1 MADLKMTEMS
11 YFSPMGYQR
20 NTCGYCKRAEGSASY
35 YASSTAVRVE
45 EYEALMDRGWRRSG
59 SLYYK
64 PNLARSCCPH
74 YTIRLD
80 PSQYKPR
87 RDQRKALN
95 RWTAF
100 VLGAEYVHA
109 AARLCPRSRQE
120 KKRHNQTFDL
130 GQRVHEME
138 YPSLPRPVNPLTKRT
153 IEPAHKFEINLESDS
168 FSVAK
173 FELFLRYQTTIHKEH
188 ESRWKHSDFKR
199 FLCSGIKQKTVKHTI
214 TQEDGST
221 TTVERKL
228 GSYHQCYRID
238 GKLVAVAVLDL
249 LPHSV
254 SSVYIF
260 YDPEYEKFELGKIS
274 AMREIA
280 LTQEMHFQHYYM
292 GYYIHSCPKMRYKG
306 TFRPQYIQ
314 DPETFEWHSLDEVF
328 APKLDNQRY
337 FSIAGQQVPDVY
349 EDIPDEDAMSLFDL
363 HMPGVLT
370 VQQLKSTVDL
380 DHWHLLIRGMLVEM
394 IDLVGWETSSVK
406 NPQAIKGIVAE
417 LAATLGP
424 EVVKN
429 SAVVMF
435 QS

>member
-20 NTCGYCKRAEGSASY
+20 NTCGYCKKAEGSASY
-35 YASSTAVRVE
+35 YASSTSVRAE
-45 EYEALMDRGWRRSG
+45 EYETLMDRGWRRSG

-80 PSQYKPR
+80 PGEYRPR

-100 VLGAEYVHA
+100 VLGPEYTHA

-120 KKRHNQTFDL
+120 KKRHDQTFDL
-130 GQRVHEME
+130 SQRVHEME

-153 IEPAHKFEINLESDS
+153 IEPAHKFEVNIEADS

-188 ESRWKHSDFKR
+188 ESRWKRSDFER
-199 FLCSGIKQKTVKHTI
+199 FLCAGIKRKTVKHAVK
-214 TQEDGST
+214 QEDGST
-221 TTVERKL
+221 ATIEQKV
-228 GSYHQCYRID
+228 GSYHQCYRLD

-249 LPHSV
+249 LPRSV

-260 YDPEYEKFELGKIS
+260 YDPEYEKFEFGKLS

-280 LTQEMHFQHYYM
+280 LTQEMHLQHYYM

-314 DPETFEWHSLDEVF
+314 DPETYEWHSLDEVF
-328 APKLDNQRY
+328 APKLETQRY
-337 FSIAGQQVPDVY
+337 FSTSGQQIPDDY
-349 EDIPDEDAMSLFDL
+349 EDIPDEDALSLFDL

-370 VQQLKSTVDL
+370 VEQLKSTIDL
-380 DHWHLLIRGMLVEM
+380 DHWHLLIRNMLVEM
-394 IDLVGWETSSVK
+394 IDLVGWEDSSVT
-406 NPQAIKGIVAE
+406 NPQSIKGIVAE
-417 LAATLGP
+417 LAASLGP

>member
-1 MADLKMTEMS
+1 
-11 YFSPMGYQR
+11 
-20 NTCGYCKRAEGSASY
+20 
-35 YASSTAVRVE
+35 
-45 EYEALMDRGWRRSG
+45 
-59 SLYYK
+59 
-64 PNLARSCCPH
+64 
-74 YTIRLD
+74 
-80 PSQYKPR
+80 
-87 RDQRKALN
+87 RKALN

-100 VLGAEYVHA
+100 VLGTEYVHA

-120 KKRHNQTFDL
+120 KKRHDQTFDL
-130 GQRVHEME
+130 GQRVHETE

-228 GSYHQCYRID
+228 GSYHQCYRLD

-260 YDPEYEKFELGKIS
+260 HGLYIYIYTDLDSYDPEYEKFELGKIS

-292 GYYIHSCPKMRYKG
+292 GILPPFSFNLNLDDLYISI
-306 TFRPQYIQ
+306 YIYAKRN
-314 DPETFEWHSLDEVF
+314 PETFEWHSLDEVF
-328 APKLDNQRY
+328 APKLDKQRY
-337 FSIAGQQVPDVY
+337 FSTSGQQVPDVY

>member
-20 NTCGYCKRAEGSASY
+20 NTCGYCKKAEGSASY

-87 RDQRKALN
+87 RDQRRALN

-100 VLGAEYVHA
+100 VLGAEYAHA

-199 FLCSGIKQKTVKHTI
+199 FLCSGIKQKTVKHTV

-228 GSYHQCYRID
+228 GSYHQCYRLD
-238 GKLVAVAVLDL
+238 GSWLPWRCWTCSLTPSVRCISCTFWPASSHGLYADLD
-249 LPHSV
+249 S
-254 SSVYIF
+254 

-314 DPETFEWHSLDEVF
+314 DPETFEWHSLDDVF

-337 FSIAGQQVPDVY
+337 FSTSGQQVPDVY

-370 VQQLKSTVDL
+370 VEQLKSTVDL
-380 DHWHLLIRGMLVEM
+380 DHWNLLIRGMLVEM
-394 IDLVGWETSSVK
+394 IVRYQFSSPLYV
-406 NPQAIKGIVAE
+406 QV
-417 LAATLGP
+417 
-424 EVVKN
+424 
-429 SAVVMF
+429 SY
-435 QS
+435 